1 MNWKLKAT
9 AQRVASSLP
18 FGAELN
24 YLGQRVVMRRF
35 GSVDRSAADRLAK
48 ARWIAGEFRQRS
60 AAPLASATFFEL
72 GTGWHLAV
80 PLSLWC
86 LGVERQITV
95 DVRRLARIELI
106 NKVIA
111 ALQTSSADLPRRP
124 AAPVRSFAELESRY
138 GIEYRAPA
146 DARKTGLPAE
156 SIDCVHSTLTL
167 QHIPGEVLKGI
178 LCEAR
183 RVMTREGLLLSVID
197 YKDNYAYTDRSITA
211 YNFLQYPENRWRRYN
226 PPLHFQ
232 NRLRHAQYHA
242 LFENCG
248 FRVVGQT
255 VNAGTVK
262 DLEAIR
268 RLRVAPEFAGF
279 AAEDLAVRSS
289 SIAAVKSAAA

>member
-9 AQRVASSLP
+9 AQMVASSLP
-18 FGAELN
+18 LGAELN

-48 ARWIAGEFRQRS
+48 ARWIAAEFQQRS
-60 AAPLASATFFEL
+60 ATPLSAATFFEL
-72 GTGWHLAV
+72 GTGWHMGV
-80 PLSLWC
+80 PLALWC

-95 DVRRLARIELI
+95 DVRRLARVELV

-111 ALQTSSADLPRRP
+111 ALQTTSAELLRRP
-124 AAPVRSFAELESRY
+124 GMAVRSFAELETRY

-146 DARKTGLPAE
+146 DARATGLPTE

-167 QHIPGEVLKGI
+167 QHIPGEVLKTI
-178 LCEAR
+178 LRESR
-183 RVMTREGLLLSVID
+183 RILTAEGLLLSIID

-211 YNFLQYPENRWRRYN
+211 YNFLQYPEKRWRWFN

-242 LFENCG
+242 LFEDCG
-248 FRVVGQT
+248 FCVVGQA
-255 VNAGTVK
+255 VNAGTGK

-268 RLRVAPEFAGF
+268 KLRVAPEFAGF

-289 SIAAVKSAAA
+289 SIAAVKSATA